1 MKAKFTKHE
10 KRLTKRLNRE
20 HRQIYINLC
29 QKLEDFFLDFIAT
42 NIKYFTS
49 HGKKHSEGIIRQI
62 SNMVPDEILDEF
74 SSQELFLLLSSI
86 RLHDIGLL
94 VNRDPET
101 GMEITDKEIREKHH
115 KLSEHIVLKYHRELG
130 ILSPNLADLIAK
142 IILCHRKNE
151 KIDECFGKEPIVIG
165 NEIIR
170 PRFLAA
176 LLRFGDAMDTDYRRA
191 PELIMNKVVSFP
203 DDSYIHWIA
212 CKMIEIGY
220 QHADKKIYV
229 VGTSKIKTKENIP
242 PKLIKD
248 IFYWKLNELC
258 EEFFSIQQIFTEF
271 HLEYRQ
277 IIGLLSPNNYPL
289 TTESVNGLTLAIE
302 KYNSDHK
309 KDEPI
314 EIKDVQII
322 SLEYERLIYNS
333 DGDNIFYADVCK
345 RMADFYNENSNQQGT
360 RNSEYLKKSADYYS
374 KAEEHIDLYKKN
386 SEKCFNFGLYYLR
399 FLKQY
404 FSFKKMEQRYK
415 SAKLELK
422 PSEKLFLEHGDMIS
436 KALDYLEQEAAIG
449 VSYDYL
455 TDQFRT
461 GRSPSRKKLRK
472 ALDDHYQTINYYKN
486 KEYGSVHKGCCLC
499 TAELISEFLL
509 SQEMN
514 KFQRNIQPCI
524 DSTGTYGRL
533 FLSLSR
539 YINCIEHVEDI
550 EKLFDEQSIVRFFL
564 KKLLN
569 NKDNLQHSE
578 KYKILPFLL
587 IWKRTKILP
596 KEFEPEQLKREAS
609 IIADS
614 ISKDFMWS
622 DGSWAHN
629 SKETLYRIRA
639 LLFFWEYFLSDETTT
654 IDEYYNIVSS
664 QSSNSSDPKQKE
676 DI

>member
-1 MKAKFTKHE
+1 MERKGEKRGMKAKFTKHE

-289 TTESVNGLTLAIE
+289 TTESVNGLTLAID

-386 SEKCFNFGLYYLR
+386 SKKCFNFGLYYLR

-472 ALDDHYQTINYYKN
+472 ALDDDYQTIKYNKN
-486 KEYGSVHKGCCLC
+486 KGYGSVHKGCCMC

-524 DSTGTYGRL
+524 G
-533 FLSLSR
+533 
-539 YINCIEHVEDI
+539 
-550 EKLFDEQSIVRFFL
+550 
-564 KKLLN
+564 
-569 NKDNLQHSE
+569 
-578 KYKILPFLL
+578 
-587 IWKRTKILP
+587 
-596 KEFEPEQLKREAS
+596 
-609 IIADS
+609 
-614 ISKDFMWS
+614 
-622 DGSWAHN
+622 
-629 SKETLYRIRA
+629 
-639 LLFFWEYFLSDETTT
+639 
-654 IDEYYNIVSS
+654 
-664 QSSNSSDPKQKE
+664 
-676 DI
+676 